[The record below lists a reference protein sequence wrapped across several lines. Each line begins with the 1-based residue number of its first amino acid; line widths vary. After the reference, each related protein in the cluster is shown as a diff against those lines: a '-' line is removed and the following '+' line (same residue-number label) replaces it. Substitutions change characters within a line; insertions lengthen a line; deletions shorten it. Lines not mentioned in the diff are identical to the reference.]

1 MDGGHTAAED
11 MVAEEMASEQMGAE
25 AKAAGEMGPQ
35 VMASED
41 IGAVKMAAGDMD
53 GRDKA
58 HKDIDCKYTDDKI
71 NHGNNT
77 NENGKDNKDGAYIDI
92 CGYLECKSIIYMTFK
107 SENEAYKWYLDY
119 GRKKRFWC

>member
-11 MVAEEMASEQMGAE
+11 MVAEEMASKQMGAK
-25 AKAAGEMGPQ
+25 AMAAGEMGPQ

-41 IGAVKMAAGDMD
+41 IGATKMAAGDMD
-53 GRDKA
+53 G
-58 HKDIDCKYTDDKI
+58 KYTDDNI
-71 NHGNNT
+71 NHGNDT

-119 GRKKRFWC
+119 GRKKVLVLERMI